1 MPESAYTSVEEMV
14 FKLAEALKVSINPDH
29 IEIRHQ
35 LNRKG
40 NKLITVKF
48 VSHKTKTRLY
58 KPRASRVNLRNHSPE
73 SKDRIS
79 TYENLTSYRKKIV
92 NEAKGMRRNGELL
105 KVCTMDGQI
114 YFKPSPEGRPIRI
127 MDPDDLKSL

>member
-1 MPESAYTSVEEMV
+1 MIVVCPGRGGRGG
-14 FKLAEALKVSINPDH
+14 I
-29 IEIRHQ
+29 
-35 LNRKG
+35 
-40 NKLITVKF
+40 
-48 VSHKTKTRLY
+48 
-58 KPRASRVNLRNHSPE
+58 E

-127 MDPDDLKSL
+127 MEPDDLKNPYRAFSLT